1 MADGGSLENCCA
13 VYAAPRV
20 QIPLSPPRFK
30 NSQRT
35 ILFFIYNYIGMIY
48 KLHNFLLSDI
58 IIIYTLNNHQRGGYN
73 EKAYDW

>member
-1 MADGGSLENCCA
+1 
-13 VYAAPRV
+13 
-20 QIPLSPPRFK
+20 
-30 NSQRT
+30 
-35 ILFFIYNYIGMIY
+35 MIY